1 MEYILSSDQH
11 KFKNNCLKIY
21 FSKTNTF
28 SKSIYIVNIND
39 IL

>member
-11 KFKNNCLKIY
+11 KFKNNCLEIY
-21 FSKTNTF
+21 ISKTNTF
-28 SKSIYIVNIND
+28 SKSIYIINKYD

>member
-11 KFKNNCLKIY
+11 KFKNNCLRY
-21 FSKTNTF
+21 TFSKTNKI